1 MNERKKINVRLI
13 QTLGWSVFV
22 KCPDSRQ
29 TDELSDSE
37 AK

>member
-1 MNERKKINVRLI
+1 MNEREKIYVRLI
-13 QTLGWSVFV
+13 GWSVFV